1 MLADLEYSLTAY
13 SAHRMRKFQAAP
25 QLIQEIDKIPPPA
38 PKCPRGKLRL
48 HISTVPK
55 VLPASAMAG
64 VAAAA
69 AARGVALT
77 RMPIVIRTGL
87 NSIPGSTGGGMA
99 SPQQP
104 RLAAPAP
111 QLSSTTSAVSGA
123 VTRPAGQANIPT
135 VPSQLSSA
143 VTTGVSAKDALTDK
157 VHPVGPIGAQ
167 PIHSAPSNP
176 TESTGN
182 ANCAR
187 FFVFSL
193 LCLPSSRD

>member
-87 NSIPGSTGGGMA
+87 NSTPCSTGGGMA
-99 SPQQP
+99 SLQQP

-111 QLSSTTSAVSGA
+111 HLSSTISAVSGA
-123 VTRPAGQANIPT
+123 VTRPAGKANTPT
-135 VPSQLSSA
+135 APSALSCA
-143 VTTGVSAKDALTDK
+143 VATGASAKDAVVEK
-157 VHPVGPIGAQ
+157 VHSTGSTGAQ
-167 PIHSAPSNP
+167 LTSTLPNPS
-176 TESTGN
+176 ESIGKLK
-182 ANCAR
+182 
-187 FFVFSL
+187 L
-193 LCLPSSRD
+193 LIFNFLIVPSK